1 MNIKSFKVERWLN
14 TYENDADY
22 EMAETDV
29 KPFILKELLELGD
42 FEDLE
47 EQILNIKLGY
57 NPTTGSEKLK
67 ETVASLYQHNAR
79 IENVLITTG
88 AIEADY
94 HIINSL
100 VNKGDTVI
108 VQFPTYQALYS
119 TAEARG
125 AKVKYWRMKPE

>member
-29 KPFILKELLELGD
+29 KPFTLKELLELGD
-42 FEDLE
+42 FENLE

-100 VNKGDTVI
+100 VNKGDKVI

-125 AKVKYWRMKPE
+125 AKIKYW

>member
-22 EMAETDV
+22 EMAETDA
-29 KPFILKELLELGD
+29 KPFTLKELLELGD
-42 FEDLE
+42 FNNLE
-47 EQILNIKLGY
+47 KQLLSIKLGY

-108 VQFPTYQALYS
+108 VQFPTYQ
-119 TAEARG
+119 
-125 AKVKYWRMKPE
+125 